1 MAMRLIQ
8 MEDTFMPISATP
20 YREPRFAAVNG
31 RRMAYIDE
39 GVGDTIVFQHG
50 NPTSSYLWRNIMP
63 HCEGLGRLIACDL
76 IGMGRSDKLPDSGP
90 ERYSYRE
97 QRDYLFALWE
107 QLNLG
112 DKVIVVL
119 HDWGSLLGFDWTRQ
133 HPDRVQGIAYMEAIL
148 QPITWADF
156 PEDARSIFQ
165 GFRSN
170 DGEMMV
176 LEKNLFVERVLPG
189 AILRKLSDEE
199 MAVYRAPFVN
209 AGEDRRPTLTWPR
222 QIPIEGEPPEVARVA
237 TDCGRWLAES
247 RIPKLFINAESGA
260 ILTGRQREFCRTWR
274 NQTEVTVEGI
284 HFVQEDSPDKI
295 GEALAAFVRSLR
307 NL

>member
-1 MAMRLIQ
+1 
-8 MEDTFMPISATP
+8 
-20 YREPRFAAVNG
+20 
-31 RRMAYIDE
+31 MAYIDE
-39 GVGDTIVFQHG
+39 GVGDAIVFQHG
-50 NPTSSYLWRNIMP
+50 NPTSAYLWRNIMP
-63 HCEGLGRLIACDL
+63 HGEGLGRLIACDL

-97 QRDYLFALWE
+97 QRDYLFALWD

-112 DKVIVVL
+112 DKVIMVL

-133 HPDRVQGIAYMEAIL
+133 HPDRVQGIAYMEAIV

-156 PEDARSIFQ
+156 PENARSIFQ
-165 GFRSN
+165 GFRSKE
-170 DGEMMV
+170 GETLV
-176 LEKNLFVERVLPG
+176 LEKNLFVESVLPG
-189 AILRKLSDEE
+189 AILRRLSEDE
-199 MAVYRAPFVN
+199 MAAYRAPFAN

-222 QIPIEGEPPEVARVA
+222 QIPIEGEPPEVVRVA

-247 RIPKLFINAESGA
+247 RIPKLFINAEPGA

-284 HFVQEDSPDKI
+284 HFVQEDSPD
-295 GEALAAFVRSLR
+295 
-307 NL
+307 